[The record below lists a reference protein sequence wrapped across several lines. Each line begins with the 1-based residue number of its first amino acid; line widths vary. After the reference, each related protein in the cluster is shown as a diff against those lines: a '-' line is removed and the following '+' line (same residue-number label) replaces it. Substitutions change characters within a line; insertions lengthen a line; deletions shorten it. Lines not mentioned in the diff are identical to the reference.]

1 MTFQEKLIWIKCPLI
16 WSQAVVDKIWVKHRV
31 SPEEVDEAVSGDK
44 LFCRKSRGSS
54 YLLLGRAVNGRYLFI
69 VLKKRGKESRYKVVT
84 AREMQLKEKRYYKKE
99 TKQC

>member
-1 MTFQEKLIWIKCPLI
+1 MIWIECPLL

-44 LFCRKSRGSS
+44 LFCRRCRAGS

-69 VLKKRGKESRYKVVT
+69 VLKKKGKGSRYKVIT
-84 AREMQLKEKRYYKKE
+84 AREMESKEKKYYKKQ